1 MLNGTNHVNKA
12 IIQLRK
18 KLKQSND
25 QEEVRRNDALE
36 VIDIASAQ
44 FKANL
49 LKGKIKIGVPE
60 YERLQKLGLLLS
72 EKPTE
77 IIENRD
83 TSEDLDNETLQ
94 NVLESEEFET
104 IKEQLFASMNELN
117 EEGKRK

>member
-83 TSEDLDNETLQ
+83 TTEDLDNETLQ

>member
-25 QEEVRRNDALE
+25 QEEVRRDDALE

-83 TSEDLDNETLQ
+83 TTEDLDNETLQ

>member
-18 KLKQSND
+18 KIKQSND